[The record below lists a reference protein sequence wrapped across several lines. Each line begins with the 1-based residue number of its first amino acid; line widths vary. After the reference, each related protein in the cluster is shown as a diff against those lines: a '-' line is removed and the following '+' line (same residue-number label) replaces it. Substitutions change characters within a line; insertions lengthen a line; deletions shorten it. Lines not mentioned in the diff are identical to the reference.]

1 MPPQNQN
8 KPSLKDT
15 LDDERIKD
23 ITQKLRP
30 VRREREERSSLIN
43 NVVVQEK
50 ESPKPEESVA
60 QKQNESLIKPIRTY
74 QSDVAEAVRAKD
86 ESVASISL
94 AEKKRAEDRGYIAP
108 KKTGDGGR
116 GIVIAL
122 LSLVLII
129 GGGLAIYVT
138 FIKTEQEEKVVV
150 APKPKSLI
158 SASKETNLNV
168 QNMQSF
174 DLFTE
179 IRRSGELLG
188 VSSGSLGN
196 IKLVKDDEKNINPQ
210 DLFDITSWSTP
221 PTLVR
226 SIKDFMIGAYGKE
239 LGIEIFIALKTES
252 FEQAFPGM
260 LAWEKSLARDMS
272 VLLDTQGGVFRD
284 GFIKNRDVRIVQN
297 DEGGVSL
304 LYSFL
309 DSNTIVITKSSEAFI
324 AILAQF
330 TTNQL
335 IR

>member
-1 MPPQNQN
+1 MSPQNQN

-30 VRREREERSSLIN
+30 MRQGREERSSLIK

-50 ESPKPEESVA
+50 ESPEPEEPVT

-74 QSDVAEAVRAKD
+74 QSDVAEAVKAKN

-138 FIKTEQEEKVVV
+138 FIKTKQAEKTVV
-150 APKPKSLI
+150 APKPTSLI

-196 IKLVKDDEKNINPQ
+196 IKLVKDDGKSISSQE
-210 DLFDITSWSTP
+210 LFSITLWSTP
-221 PTLVR
+221 PTLTR

-239 LGIEIFIALKTES
+239 LGVEIFIVLKTES

-272 VLLDTQGGVFRD
+272 VLLSTQDGVFRD
-284 GFIKNRDVRIVQN
+284 GFIKNRDVRIIQN
-297 DEGGVSL
+297 NENNISF

-309 DSNTIVITKSSEAFI
+309 DSNTIVITKSTEAFT
-324 AILAQF
+324 AVLTQF

-335 IR
+335 VR